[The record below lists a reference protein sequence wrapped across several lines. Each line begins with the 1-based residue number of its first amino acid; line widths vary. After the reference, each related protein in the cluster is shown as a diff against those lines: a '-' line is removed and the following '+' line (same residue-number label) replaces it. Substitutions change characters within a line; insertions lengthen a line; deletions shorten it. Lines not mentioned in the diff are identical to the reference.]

1 MEHLRILFFVIVI
14 SFGCLAS
21 QAYNRPE
28 SYNYQRGVEA
38 LQNKNYS
45 EALDYLNRDL
55 NENPKNGYS
64 YSWIAMLRL
73 EKKEYG
79 KALTAANQAL
89 KYLPKK
95 DTEYVLF
102 GLTTRAKVYL
112 ALGDTIKAMDDYT
125 TAIRTDP
132 KNTNLRDD
140 RAQIYYEQKKYDL
153 AYAEFKKMIELDP
166 GNVLGYMGLGRNYN
180 DQKRWEDAIKQFDY
194 VTKLASDYSS
204 GYAFRAEAYL
214 GLENW
219 DKATDDIISAMSL
232 DWDRK
237 AVSLMANTIKE
248 PALTILLSKIKIKS
262 AKSPGDAMWP
272 YLTGLILEE
281 NKRYQKAIQAYA
293 EANNIEVSDVT
304 YRHIA
309 MCHIEMGNYNQA
321 MDNINRALNIDS
333 TDINNKIYKADILYD
348 LGEAERAI
356 AMWDEIL
363 KECPD
368 YDWGYYRR
376 GWYKELVGD
385 LDGALDDLSMS
396 IVLDPTYA
404 YAYSTRCDVYL
415 KQGKRDLAEADSK
428 KVIEL
433 EKDSTEYECIFY
445 AYQVLGQY
453 DKAIETLNIVLS
465 RDTTEAGN
473 YYDAA
478 CLYSRMQDK
487 ANALKYME
495 QALELGYC
503 RFAHFELDSYLDF
516 IRDSE
521 EYKQLIERY
530 KSQQEQVAPIVTTDE
545 SIELK
550 TGEVPFVKE
559 GGICKVKCQINGLPL
574 HFVFD
579 TGASDVTISLVEANF
594 MMKNGYLSDNDIIG
608 SERYVDANG
617 EISVG
622 TVINL
627 KSVDFGDFNLKNV
640 RASVVRNQKAP
651 LLLGQSV
658 LARLGRIEIDNRSQV
673 LRISNPG
680 DSHY

>member
-1 MEHLRILFFVIVI
+1 MRPKLFIFVLLVI
-14 SFGCLAS
+14 NIT
-21 QAYNRPE
+21 AYAQKRPE

-38 LQNKNYS
+38 VQNKNYS

-64 YSWIAMLRL
+64 YSWIAMMRL
-73 EKKEYG
+73 EKEEFG

-112 ALGDTIKAMDDYT
+112 ALGDTVKAMDDYA

-132 KNTNLRDD
+132 KNATIRDY

-153 AYAEFKKMIELDP
+153 ADAEFKKMIELEP
-166 GNVLGYMGLGRNYN
+166 GNVLGYMGLGRNAN
-180 DQKRWEDAIKQFDY
+180 DQERWDDAIKLFDY

-204 GYAFRAEAYL
+204 GYAFRAESYL
-214 GLENW
+214 GLKNW
-219 DKATDDIISAMSL
+219 DKATDDIITAMSM

-237 AVSLMANTIKE
+237 AVSLMSTIQE
-248 PALTILLSKIKIKS
+248 PALTILLSKIRVQS

-272 YLTGLILEE
+272 YLSGLILEE
-281 NKRYQKAIQAYA
+281 NKQYKKAIKAYSD
-293 EANNIEVSDVT
+293 ANSIEVSPIT

-309 MCHIEMGNYNQA
+309 MCYSELGNYSQA
-321 MDNINRALNIDS
+321 LDNINRALNIDS
-333 TDINNKIYKADILYD
+333 TDISNKIYKADIDYE
-348 LGEAERAI
+348 LGNVELAI
-356 AMWDEIL
+356 TEWDEIL

-368 YDWGYYRR
+368 YAWGYYRR
-376 GWYKELVGD
+376 GWYKEFIED
-385 LDGALDDLSMS
+385 YDGAIEDLSMS
-396 IVLDPTYA
+396 IVLDPSYIYA
-404 YAYSTRCDVYL
+404 YFARGDVYL
-415 KQGKRDLAEADSK
+415 KQGKKDLAEADYK
-428 KVIEL
+428 KVIEFGSSQD
-433 EKDSTEYECIFY
+433 EDDCIFY
-445 AYQVLGQY
+445 AYYGIGQN
-453 DKAIETLNIVLS
+453 DKAIEALNAAIA
-465 RDTTEAGN
+465 RDTTDAGT

-478 CLYSRMQDK
+478 CLYSRMKDK
-487 ANALKYME
+487 DNAIKYME
-495 QALELGYC
+495 KALELGHL
-503 RFAHFELDSYLDF
+503 RFAHFERDDDLDF

-521 EYKQLIERY
+521 EYKQLIEKY
-530 KSQQEQVAPIVTTDE
+530 KSQQEQKAPAVTNEE
-545 SIELK
+545 SIELR

-559 GGICKVKCQINGLPL
+559 DGICKVKCQINGLPL

-594 MMKNGYLSDNDIIG
+594 MMKNGYLTDNDIIG
-608 SERYVDANG
+608 SQRYVDANG
-617 EISVG
+617 DISVG

-658 LARLGRIEIDNRSQV
+658 LSRLGRIEIDNHDQV
-673 LRISNPG
+673 LRISNLEEKNF
-680 DSHY
+680 